1 MKKLLPCLIGLW
13 ALAGCSQTINENK
26 EKAMPAKGTYAYD
39 SAFLKANTSSVYELK
54 SSDRQARV
62 LLSADYQGRV
72 MTSTATGASGN
83 SYGWL
88 NYDLI
93 ESGEW
98 NKQFNPVGGEERF
111 WLGPE
116 GGQFSIYFNEGA
128 EFDISNWQVPGVIDT
143 VAYPIVSANDT
154 EVVFGTTAMLV
165 NYSGAEFDLAIE
177 RSVRLLSKEALATS
191 LGVTWGESLKWV
203 AYETTNSITNKGA
216 NQWTKDTGLLSIWL
230 LGMMTPSPETTVIIP
245 FRRVEGAKEY
255 ITDDYFGEI
264 PAERLTVIDSVI
276 YFQCDGLYRSKL
288 GLSPVI
294 AKPMAAS
301 FDFAKNTLTIIK
313 FPVEPNGTYVNSK
326 WEMQDEPY
334 KGDVVNSYNDGPM
347 ADGSQM
353 GPFYEIES
361 SSPAKELAPGETQ
374 EHKQL
379 TCHFE
384 GEFESLNELSK
395 RLLGVDLNDI
405 KSKKTTL

>member
-13 ALAGCSQTINENK
+13 ALAGCSQTTNENK

-62 LLSADYQGRV
+62 MLSADYQGRV

-154 EVVFGTTAMLV
+154 EVVFGTTAKLV

-177 RSVRLLSKEALATS
+177 RSVRLLSKEALAT
-191 LGVTWGESLKWV
+191 
-203 AYETTNSITNKGA
+203 
-216 NQWTKDTGLLSIWL
+216 
-230 LGMMTPSPETTVIIP
+230 
-245 FRRVEGAKEY
+245 
-255 ITDDYFGEI
+255 
-264 PAERLTVIDSVI
+264 
-276 YFQCDGLYRSKL
+276 
-288 GLSPVI
+288 
-294 AKPMAAS
+294 
-301 FDFAKNTLTIIK
+301 
-313 FPVEPNGTYVNSK
+313 
-326 WEMQDEPY
+326 
-334 KGDVVNSYNDGPM
+334 
-347 ADGSQM
+347 
-353 GPFYEIES
+353 
-361 SSPAKELAPGETQ
+361 
-374 EHKQL
+374 
-379 TCHFE
+379 
-384 GEFESLNELSK
+384 
-395 RLLGVDLNDI
+395 
-405 KSKKTTL
+405 

>member
-13 ALAGCSQTINENK
+13 ALAGCSQTTNENK

-54 SSDRQARV
+54 SSDGQARV

-93 ESGEW
+93 EAGEW

-116 GGQFSIYFNEGA
+116 GGQFSVYFEA
-128 EFDISNWQVPGVIDT
+128 TDSFEIDNWQVPAIIDT
-143 VAYPIVSANDT
+143 VAYPVVSAAKD
-154 EVVFGTTAMLV
+154 EVIFGIEASVT
-165 NYSGAEFDLAIE
+165 NYSGTVFDLAIE
-177 RSVRLLSKEALATS
+177 RSVRLLPKEALATS
-191 LGVTWGESLKWV
+191 LGVTWGESLNWV
-203 AYETTNSITNKGA
+203 AYETTNSITNKG
-216 NQWTKDTGLLSIWL
+216 NEQWKKETGLLSIWL
-230 LGMMTPSPETTVIIP
+230 LGMMTPSPETMVIIP
-245 FRRVEGAKEY
+245 FKPTEGAKDH

-264 PAERLTVIDSVI
+264 PPERLTVTDSVI

-301 FDFAKNTLTIIK
+301 FDFAKNILTIIK

-361 SSPAKELAPGETQ
+361 SSPAKELAPGEAQ

-384 GEFESLNELSK
+384 GEFESLNQLSK
-395 RLLGVDLNDI
+395 SLLGVDLTEI